1 MLADD
6 TEPMQTM
13 AVENNEP
20 TIGARNHTNPPS
32 AARGGFD
39 GIVYEALEQALSQ
52 SEGQSARPNAGDES
66 KSYEQSLQ
74 DLIRLQEDLKKWT
87 SPPILINVAES
98 LTSDVVVQIDI
109 VETLLGSG
117 GRKCRN
123 QRRGTMTTAIG
134 LPKSLTRIRT
144 NFVRK
149 KLYQKLR
156 LHAVQEDLRLIASTE
171 NWRTAMV
178 ALKSSVAEEPFIRKR
193 RI

>member
-87 SPPILINVAES
+87 SPPILINVAKS
-98 LTSDVVVQIDI
+98 LTSDVVIQIDI

-117 GRKCRN
+117 GRNVPQSEKRN
-123 QRRGTMTTAIG
+123 NDNCYWFAKIFNKNTDEFREKEIVCENLVRFATRSYR
-134 LPKSLTRIRT
+134 LRVHSLKITSC
-144 NFVRK
+144 FV
-149 KLYQKLR
+149 
-156 LHAVQEDLRLIASTE
+156 
-171 NWRTAMV
+171 
-178 ALKSSVAEEPFIRKR
+178 
-193 RI
+193 